1 MFNLFATKHNASCR
15 NALDAGIA
23 AAPSGRRFVRCC
35 YCHHPFCVSL
45 AAMVLTCPACN
56 QRARVDDII
65 IADTETQG
73 KIETCGKVFIRKRGK
88 LSVRQIRAGLGIEV
102 LGTLAADDVRCGRLY
117 LGPGASWQGDC
128 TTGSLNMDDS
138 ATVQSGKFTIDPH
151 LCTGS
156 GTKPAALTSRPML
169 V

>member
-1 MFNLFATKHNASCR
+1 MFNPFAAKQNASIHD
-15 NALDAGIA
+15 ALDAGVA
-23 AAPSGRRFVRCC
+23 AAPSGRRYVRCC
-35 YCHHPFCVSL
+35 FCHHPFCVSL
-45 AAMVLTCPACN
+45 AAIVLTCPACN

-65 IADTETQG
+65 IANTESQV
-73 KIETCGKVFIRKRGK
+73 KIETCGKVFIRRRGK

-102 LGTLAADDVRCGRLY
+102 LGALAADNVRCGRLY

-138 ATVQSGKFTIDPH
+138 ATVRSGKFTIDPH
-151 LCTGS
+151 LRTGS
-156 GTKPAALTSRPML
+156 VIKLPALPLSPML